1 MGLSS
6 LRQQTLV
13 LACAPPA
20 TQIASWM
27 GEQQLRL
34 QLQQIDP
41 LLAEQLAA
49 LQRGEP
55 LASAMAAVT
64 LSGAPSGNN
73 NGSEQGSMAAEMQ
86 PGQPAGA
93 MS

>member
-1 MGLSS
+1 MGD
-6 LRQQTLV
+6 
-13 LACAPPA
+13 
-20 TQIASWM
+20 
-27 GEQQLRL
+27 QQLRL
-34 QLQQIDP
+34 QLQHIDP

-64 LSGAPSGNN
+64 LSGAPSGN
-73 NGSEQGSMAAEMQ
+73 GSEQGGMATEGQ
-86 PGQPAGA
+86 PGPPAGP